1 MSNDDENMHFKHLA
15 SVFLGL
21 EVKVTSKISLPL
33 FLLILAG
40 MMTWEGAWKNLE
52 VSSVWNSVTSASR
65 ALLVLVSPA
74 CRKVSPP
81 RPSAA
86 TLAVTVQLASVPVS
100 FRRWSSRSDMRCWAA
115 IAWNKK
121 KQTAS
126 NYIHYTNILRS
137 QKYHIF
143 IIQCTAA
150 IGLNLSL
157 QDRKMETDWNF
168 GATFCHCG

>member
-1 MSNDDENMHFKHLA
+1 MTNDDENMHFKHLA

-100 FRRWSSRSDMRCWAA
+100 FRR
-115 IAWNKK
+115 
-121 KQTAS
+121 
-126 NYIHYTNILRS
+126 
-137 QKYHIF
+137 
-143 IIQCTAA
+143 
-150 IGLNLSL
+150 
-157 QDRKMETDWNF
+157 
-168 GATFCHCG
+168 